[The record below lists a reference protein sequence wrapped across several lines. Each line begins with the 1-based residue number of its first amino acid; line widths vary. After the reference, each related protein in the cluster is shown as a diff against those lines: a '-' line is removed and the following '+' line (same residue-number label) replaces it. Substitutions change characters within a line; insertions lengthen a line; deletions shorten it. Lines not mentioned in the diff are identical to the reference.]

1 MPSGWVQVRI
11 PDALLAQMVRWRVC
25 AGTAT
30 GQPGERIPVAPGE
43 LVVTIEADLTLPAL
57 WASGTLRVPVRV
69 EPGALTCID
78 LARTS
83 GPWCP

>member
-11 PDALLAQMVRWRVC
+11 PGALLAQMVRWRVC

-30 GQPGERIPVAPGE
+30 GQPGERIPVPPGE
-43 LVVTIEADLTLPAL
+43 LVVTIEIDLALPAL
-57 WASGTLRVPVRV
+57 WASGTLSVPVRV
-69 EPGALTCID
+69 EPGGLTCVN
-78 LARTS
+78 LARAS